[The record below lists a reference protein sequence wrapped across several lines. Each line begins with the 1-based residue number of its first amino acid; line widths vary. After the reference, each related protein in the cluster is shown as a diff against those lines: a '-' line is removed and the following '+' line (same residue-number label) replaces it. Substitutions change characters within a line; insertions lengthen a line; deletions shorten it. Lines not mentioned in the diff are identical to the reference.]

1 MISKEILST
10 ATAFVQKELG
20 EDYSGHDFWHA
31 KRVAD
36 TARRIALAESA
47 DPDICE
53 LAAILHD
60 IPDDKRGLTE
70 EEGMSKLRAWFL
82 QTGIEN
88 SLIEIILGIIGIMSF
103 RGGNNPPMSTLEGK
117 VVQDADRLDAI
128 GAIGIARVFA
138 YSGHIGQKIYDPG
151 LKVRPYI
158 SKLEYRTG
166 QSTAV
171 NHFYEK
177 LFKLESLMNT
187 ETAKKIARKR
197 QKFMEGYLQQF
208 MKEWDLED

>member
-1 MISKEILST
+1 MISKEIL
-10 ATAFVQKELG
+10 ANAMAFVQKELG
-20 EDYSGHDFWHA
+20 GDYSGHDFWHA

-36 TARRIALAESA
+36 IARRIALAESA

-53 LAAILHD
+53 LVAILHD

-70 EEGMSKLRAWFL
+70 EEGMSKLRAWL
-82 QTGIEN
+82 MQTGMETSIVEF
-88 SLIEIILGIIGIMSF
+88 ILGIISTMSF

-138 YSGHIGQKIYDPG
+138 YSGHIGQKIYDPEI
-151 LKVRPYI
+151 KARHQM
-158 SKLEYRTG
+158 SKQEYRAG

-171 NHFYEK
+171 NHFHEK
-177 LFKLESLMNT
+177 LFKLEPLMNT

-197 QKFMEGYLQQF
+197 QKFMEDYLQQF
-208 MKEWDLED
+208 MKEWNLED

>member
-1 MISKEILST
+1 MISKEILAN

-20 EDYSGHDFWHA
+20 EDYSGHDFYHA

-36 TARRIALAESA
+36 TARRIALSESA

-60 IPDDKRGLTE
+60 IPDDKRGVTE
-70 EEGMSKLRAWFL
+70 EEGISKLRAWL
-82 QTGIEN
+82 IQTGLETSI
-88 SLIEIILGIIGIMSF
+88 SEIILGIISTMSF

-138 YSGHIGQKIYDPG
+138 YSGHIRQKIYDPSIR
-151 LKVRPYI
+151 VRPSM
-158 SKLEYRTG
+158 SKNEYRTG

-171 NHFYEK
+171 NHFHEK

-187 ETAKKIARKR
+187 ETAKKIAHKR

-208 MKEWDLED
+208 MKEWNLED